1 MRNVKLTNNAENF
14 ISYEK
19 FKAGDVAI
27 YIKRNNQYISFETLS
42 KLIQIDI
49 LKLTGSKVPLTSSH
63 IPLYLKNL
71 REKAVILSEN
81 PYNRQKLYRKD
92 IEIVKFISNTKTNIN
107 KLREKVKNAEKAYK
121 LAKMR
126 SKALETASKKNRR
139 PNVNN
144 NNKPKTKRVKSK

>member
-1 MRNVKLTNNAENF
+1 MRNVKLTNNVQNF

-71 REKAVILSEN
+71 RENAVILSEN
-81 PYNRQKLYRKD
+81 PYNRQKLHRKD

-121 LAKMR
+121 LAKMK
-126 SKALETASKKNRR
+126 SKALESASKKKRR
-139 PNVNN
+139 PNINN

>member
-1 MRNVKLTNNAENF
+1 MRNVKLTNNLQNF

-19 FKAGDVAI
+19 FKAGDVAV

-81 PYNRQKLYRKD
+81 PYNRQKLHRKD

-121 LAKMR
+121 LAKMK
-126 SKALETASKKNRR
+126 SKALERASKKNRR

-144 NNKPKTKRVKSK
+144 NNKPKTKRLKSK

>member
-1 MRNVKLTNNAENF
+1 MRNVKLTNNVQNF

-19 FKAGDVAI
+19 FKAGDVAV
-27 YIKRNNQYISFETLS
+27 YIKRNNKYISFETLS

-49 LKLTGSKVPLTSSH
+49 LKITGSKVPLTSSH

-71 REKAVILSEN
+71 RENAVILSEN
-81 PYNRQKLYRKD
+81 PYNRQKLHRKD

-121 LAKMR
+121 LAKMK
-126 SKALETASKKNRR
+126 SKALESASKKNRR
-139 PNVNN
+139 PIVNN
-144 NNKPKTKRVKSK
+144 NNKPKPKRVKK

>member
-1 MRNVKLTNNAENF
+1 MRNVKLTNNVQNF

-71 REKAVILSEN
+71 RENAVILSEN
-81 PYNRQKLYRKD
+81 PYNRQKLHRKD

-126 SKALETASKKNRR
+126 SKALESASKKNRR
-139 PNVNN
+139 PIVNN
-144 NNKPKTKRVKSK
+144 NNKPKPKRVKK

>member
-1 MRNVKLTNNAENF
+1 M
-14 ISYEK
+14 
-19 FKAGDVAI
+19 
-27 YIKRNNQYISFETLS
+27 S

-71 REKAVILSEN
+71 RENAVILSEN
-81 PYNRQKLYRKD
+81 PYNRQKLHRKD

-126 SKALETASKKNRR
+126 SNALESASKNKTGKKVINVSSQSYNKNIRY
-139 PNVNN
+139 
-144 NNKPKTKRVKSK
+144 

>member
-1 MRNVKLTNNAENF
+1 MRNVKLTNNVQNF

-19 FKAGDVAI
+19 FKAGDVAV

-71 REKAVILSEN
+71 RENAVILSEN
-81 PYNRQKLYRKD
+81 PYNRQKLHRKD

-126 SKALETASKKNRR
+126 SKALESASKKNRR
-139 PNVNN
+139 PIVNN
-144 NNKPKTKRVKSK
+144 NNKPKTKRLKSK